1 MRSTVVSA
9 KTVEECVN
17 KALDK
22 LQANRNE
29 VNIEV
34 INEAK
39 QGFLG
44 LFGAKDAVVRVSLKD
59 DVKEKGTGDFVKNIL
74 NSDSNSVE
82 TEQKEDTK
90 VIKDKKIVE
99 EVEETKSTEDDKEEI
114 VEKSVKPE
122 KPAKP
127 VEPVEPTKPVK
138 PAKPVE
144 AEEVPVEA
152 EEVKETEEV
161 VKSEETEEQQDTEP
175 DVTIDRN
182 DELFITSKNF
192 LKQMIED
199 MGIDCDIESRT
210 EGNMIKFNIMCSEES
225 DIGIIIGKRGETL
238 DSLQYIVNLVTN
250 RNSDTYIRV
259 ILDCNQYR
267 SKRERSLQKLAR
279 RLADKAV
286 QTGRDIKLE
295 PMNPYER
302 RIIHTYLQNDE
313 KVNTFSQGNE
323 PNRRVIIKR
332 K

>member
-90 VIKDKKIVE
+90 VIEDKKIVE
-99 EVEETKSTEDDKEEI
+99 EVEETKFTEDDKEEI
-114 VEKSVKPE
+114 VEKSVKPA

-127 VEPVEPTKPVK
+127 VE
-138 PAKPVE
+138 
-144 AEEVPVEA
+144 PVEA
-152 EEVKETEEV
+152 EEVKETEEA
-161 VKSEETEEQQDTEP
+161 VKSEETEEEQEAES
-175 DVTIDRN
+175 DVTIDRK

-250 RNSDTYIRV
+250 RNADTYIRV

>member
-1 MRSTVVSA
+1 MRSTVISA

-59 DVKEKGTGDFVKNIL
+59 DVKEKGTDDFVKNIL

-82 TEQKEDTK
+82 KEQKEDTK
-90 VIKDKKIVE
+90 VIEDKKVVE
-99 EVEETKSTEDDKEEI
+99 EVEKTKPTETDNEEI
-114 VEKSVKPE
+114 VKESVEPE
-122 KPAKP
+122 KT
-127 VEPVEPTKPVK
+127 VESEEVT
-138 PAKPVE
+138 E
-144 AEEVPVEA
+144 AEES
-152 EEVKETEEV
+152 
-161 VKSEETEEQQDTEP
+161 VKSEETEEEQEAEP
-175 DVTIDRN
+175 DVTIERN

-250 RNSDTYIRV
+250 RNADTYIRV

>member
-1 MRSTVVSA
+1 MRSTVISA

-34 INEAK
+34 IDEPK

-59 DVKEKGTGDFVKNIL
+59 DVKEKGTDDFVKNIL

-90 VIKDKKIVE
+90 VVEDKKVVE
-99 EVEETKSTEDDKEEI
+99 EVEETKSTEDDNDEI
-114 VEKSVKPE
+114 VETIE
-122 KPAKP
+122 I
-127 VEPVEPTKPVK
+127 
-138 PAKPVE
+138 
-144 AEEVPVEA
+144 
-152 EEVKETEEV
+152 
-161 VKSEETEEQQDTEP
+161 EETEETVETEDVAEDAEESKQESEQEAESEES

-210 EGNMIKFNIMCSEES
+210 EGNMIKFNILCSQES

-250 RNSDTYIRV
+250 RNADTYIRV

-279 RLADKAV
+279 RLADKAI

-313 KVNTFSQGNE
+313 NVNTFSQGNE

>member
-82 TEQKEDTK
+82 TEQKDIEDTK
-90 VIKDKKIVE
+90 VVEDKKVVE
-99 EVEETKSTEDDKEEI
+99 EVEKTESTQDDNDEIEKAVEKEET
-114 VEKSVKPE
+114 V
-122 KPAKP
+122 
-127 VEPVEPTKPVK
+127 
-138 PAKPVE
+138 
-144 AEEVPVEA
+144 
-152 EEVKETEEV
+152 ETEEV
-161 VKSEETEEQQDTEP
+161 AEESEEISKEAESN
-175 DVTIDRN
+175 VTIDRN

>member
-90 VIKDKKIVE
+90 VIEDKKIVE
-99 EVEETKSTEDDKEEI
+99 EVEKTEPTEADNEEI
-114 VEKSVKPE
+114 VEESVE
-122 KPAKP
+122 
-127 VEPVEPTKPVK
+127 

-144 AEEVPVEA
+144 A
-152 EEVKETEEV
+152 EEV
-161 VKSEETEEQQDTEP
+161 VKSEETEEEQDNEP

-210 EGNMIKFNIMCSEES
+210 EGNMIKFNILCSQES

-250 RNSDTYIRV
+250 RNADTYIRV

-267 SKRERSLQKLAR
+267 SKREISLQKLAR

-302 RIIHTYLQNDE
+302 RIIHTYQIGRAH
-313 KVNTFSQGNE
+313 V
-323 PNRRVIIKR
+323 
-332 K
+332 

>member
-90 VIKDKKIVE
+90 VIEDKKIVE
-99 EVEETKSTEDDKEEI
+99 EVEETKSTEDDNEEI

-122 KPAKP
+122 KPEKP
-127 VEPVEPTKPVK
+127 VEPVE

-144 AEEVPVEA
+144 AEEA
-152 EEVKETEEV
+152 
-161 VKSEETEEQQDTEP
+161 VKSEETEEEQEAES

-250 RNSDTYIRV
+250 RNADTYIRV

>member
-1 MRSTVVSA
+1 MRSTVISA

-74 NSDSNSVE
+74 NSDSNSNSVE

-90 VIKDKKIVE
+90 VIEDKKIVE

-114 VEKSVKPE
+114 VEKSVE
-122 KPAKP
+122 T
-127 VEPVEPTKPVK
+127 VESEEVT
-138 PAKPVE
+138 E
-144 AEEVPVEA
+144 AEEA
-152 EEVKETEEV
+152 
-161 VKSEETEEQQDTEP
+161 VKSEETEEEQEAES

>member
-1 MRSTVVSA
+1 MRSTVISA

-34 INEAK
+34 IDEPK

-59 DVKEKGTGDFVKNIL
+59 DVKEKGTDDFVKSIL

-82 TEQKEDTK
+82 TEQKEDRK
-90 VIKDKKIVE
+90 VEEDKKVVE
-99 EVEETKSTEDDKEEI
+99 EVEKTKSTEDDKEEI
-114 VEKSVKPE
+114 VEEPEKPE
-122 KPAKP
+122 EPAKP
-127 VEPVEPTKPVK
+127 VEPEK
-138 PAKPVE
+138 
-144 AEEVPVEA
+144 PVEA
-152 EEVKETEEV
+152 EEVKETEKAE
-161 VKSEETEEQQDTEP
+161 SEEISEEETES

-210 EGNMIKFNIMCSEES
+210 EGNMIKFNIMCSQES

-250 RNSDTYIRV
+250 RNADTYIRV

-267 SKRERSLQKLAR
+267 TKREKSLQKLAR
-279 RLADKAV
+279 RLADKAI

-313 KVNTFSQGNE
+313 NVNTFSQGNE

>member
-59 DVKEKGTGDFVKNIL
+59 DVKEKGPGDFVKNIL

-90 VIKDKKIVE
+90 VIEDKKIVE
-99 EVEETKSTEDDKEEI
+99 EVEKTEPTEADNEEI

-122 KPAKP
+122 KP
-127 VEPVEPTKPVK
+127 
-138 PAKPVE
+138 
-144 AEEVPVEA
+144 VEA
-152 EEVKETEEV
+152 EEVKETEEA
-161 VKSEETEEQQDTEP
+161 VKSEETEEEQEAES

-192 LKQMIED
+192 LRQMIED
-199 MGIDCDIESRT
+199 MGIDSDIESRT

-279 RLADKAV
+279 RLADKAI

>member
-90 VIKDKKIVE
+90 VIEDKKIVE

-114 VEKSVKPE
+114 VEKSVE
-122 KPAKP
+122 TAKP
-127 VEPVEPTKPVK
+127 VESEEVTKSEEI
-138 PAKPVE
+138 VE
-144 AEEVPVEA
+144 AEES
-152 EEVKETEEV
+152 
-161 VKSEETEEQQDTEP
+161 VKSEEIEEKQDTEH

>member
-1 MRSTVVSA
+1 MRSTVISA
-9 KTVEECVN
+9 KTVEECVD

-99 EVEETKSTEDDKEEI
+99 EVKTEPTEDDKEEI
-114 VEKSVKPE
+114 VEKSVKPVE
-122 KPAKP
+122 PAK
-127 VEPVEPTKPVK
+127 
-138 PAKPVE
+138 
-144 AEEVPVEA
+144 PVEA
-152 EEVKETEEV
+152 EEVKETEEA
-161 VKSEETEEQQDTEP
+161 VKSEETEEEQEAESN
-175 DVTIDRN
+175 VTIDRN

-250 RNSDTYIRV
+250 RNADTYIRV

-279 RLADKAV
+279 RLADKAI

>member
-1 MRSTVVSA
+1 MRSTVISA

-59 DVKEKGTGDFVKNIL
+59 DVKEKGTDDFVKNIL

-90 VIKDKKIVE
+90 VIEDKKIVE
-99 EVEETKSTEDDKEEI
+99 EVKTEPTEDDKEEI
-114 VEKSVKPE
+114 VEKSVE
-122 KPAKP
+122 T
-127 VEPVEPTKPVK
+127 VESGEVTEVK
-138 PAKPVE
+138 D
-144 AEEVPVEA
+144 AEES
-152 EEVKETEEV
+152 
-161 VKSEETEEQQDTEP
+161 VKSEETEEEQDTEP

-250 RNSDTYIRV
+250 RNADTYIRV

>member
-1 MRSTVVSA
+1 MRSTVISA
-9 KTVEECVN
+9 KTVEECVD

-114 VEKSVKPE
+114 VEKSVKP
-122 KPAKP
+122 
-127 VEPVEPTKPVK
+127 
-138 PAKPVE
+138 VE
-144 AEEVPVEA
+144 AEEA
-152 EEVKETEEV
+152 KETEEV
-161 VKSEETEEQQDTEP
+161 VKSEETEEEQDTEP

>member
-1 MRSTVVSA
+1 MRSTVISA

-90 VIKDKKIVE
+90 VIEDKKIVE
-99 EVEETKSTEDDKEEI
+99 EVEKTEPTEDDKEEI
-114 VEKSVKPE
+114 VEE
-122 KPAKP
+122 T
-127 VEPVEPTKPVK
+127 VEI
-138 PAKPVE
+138 
-144 AEEVPVEA
+144 EETV
-152 EEVKETEEV
+152 ETEEV
-161 VKSEETEEQQDTEP
+161 EESVKSEETEEERESEEISEEETES

-182 DELFITSKNF
+182 DELFITIKNF

-250 RNSDTYIRV
+250 RNADTYIRV

>member
-90 VIKDKKIVE
+90 VIEDKKVVE
-99 EVEETKSTEDDKEEI
+99 EVKTEPTEADNEEI
-114 VEKSVKPE
+114 VEESVE
-122 KPAKP
+122 T
-127 VEPVEPTKPVK
+127 VESEEVTEV
-138 PAKPVE
+138 AE
-144 AEEVPVEA
+144 AEES
-152 EEVKETEEV
+152 
-161 VKSEETEEQQDTEP
+161 VKSEETEEEQDTEP

>member
-1 MRSTVVSA
+1 MRSTVISA

-59 DVKEKGTGDFVKNIL
+59 DVKEKGTDDFVKNIL

-90 VIKDKKIVE
+90 VIEDKKVVE
-99 EVEETKSTEDDKEEI
+99 EVEETEPTEADNEEI
-114 VEKSVKPE
+114 VEESVE
-122 KPAKP
+122 T
-127 VEPVEPTKPVK
+127 VESEEVTEVK
-138 PAKPVE
+138 D
-144 AEEVPVEA
+144 AEES
-152 EEVKETEEV
+152 
-161 VKSEETEEQQDTEP
+161 VKSEETEEEQDTEP

-250 RNSDTYIRV
+250 RNADTYIRV

-279 RLADKAV
+279 RLADKAI

>member
-1 MRSTVVSA
+1 MRSTVISA

-34 INEAK
+34 IDEPK

-59 DVKEKGTGDFVKNIL
+59 DVKEKGTDDFVKNIL

-90 VIKDKKIVE
+90 VVEDKKVVE
-99 EVEETKSTEDDKEEI
+99 EVEETKSTEDDNDEI
-114 VEKSVKPE
+114 VETE
-122 KPAKP
+122 ET
-127 VEPVEPTKPVK
+127 VETVETVETEDV
-138 PAKPVE
+138 AESETSEQE
-144 AEEVPVEA
+144 AE
-152 EEVKETEEV
+152 
-161 VKSEETEEQQDTEP
+161 SEES

-210 EGNMIKFNIMCSEES
+210 EGNMIKFNILCSQES

-250 RNSDTYIRV
+250 RNADTYIRV

-279 RLADKAV
+279 RLADKAI

-313 KVNTFSQGNE
+313 NVNTFSQGNE

>member
-90 VIKDKKIVE
+90 VIEDKKIVE
-99 EVEETKSTEDDKEEI
+99 EVKTEPTEDDKEEI
-114 VEKSVKPE
+114 VEEPVE
-122 KPAKP
+122 TAKP
-127 VEPVEPTKPVK
+127 VESKEVK
-138 PAKPVE
+138 DAEE
-144 AEEVPVEA
+144 AEEA
-152 EEVKETEEV
+152 
-161 VKSEETEEQQDTEP
+161 VKSEETEEEQEAES

-182 DELFITSKNF
+182 DEIFITSKNF

-210 EGNMIKFNIMCSEES
+210 EGNMIKFNILCSQES

>member
-90 VIKDKKIVE
+90 VIEDKKIVE
-99 EVEETKSTEDDKEEI
+99 EVEETKFTEDDKEEI
-114 VEKSVKPE
+114 VEKSVKP
-122 KPAKP
+122 
-127 VEPVEPTKPVK
+127 
-138 PAKPVE
+138 AKPVE
-144 AEEVPVEA
+144 AEEA
-152 EEVKETEEV
+152 KETEEA
-161 VKSEETEEQQDTEP
+161 VKSEETEEEQDTEP

>member
-1 MRSTVVSA
+1 MRSTVISA

-34 INEAK
+34 IDEPK

-59 DVKEKGTGDFVKNIL
+59 DVKEKGTDDFVKNIL

-90 VIKDKKIVE
+90 VIEDKKVVE
-99 EVEETKSTEDDKEEI
+99 EVEKTEPTEDDKEEI
-114 VEKSVKPE
+114 VEESVE
-122 KPAKP
+122 T
-127 VEPVEPTKPVK
+127 V
-138 PAKPVE
+138 
-144 AEEVPVEA
+144 
-152 EEVKETEEV
+152 ETEDVAE
-161 VKSEETEEQQDTEP
+161 SETSEEETEEEKEAEETES

-250 RNSDTYIRV
+250 RNADTYIRV

-313 KVNTFSQGNE
+313 NVNTFSQGNE

>member
-9 KTVEECVN
+9 KTVQECVN

-90 VIKDKKIVE
+90 VIEDKKIVE
-99 EVEETKSTEDDKEEI
+99 EVEKTEPTEADNEEI
-114 VEKSVKPE
+114 VEESVE
-122 KPAKP
+122 
-127 VEPVEPTKPVK
+127 

-144 AEEVPVEA
+144 AEEVV
-152 EEVKETEEV
+152 ETEEA
-161 VKSEETEEQQDTEP
+161 VKSEEIEEEQEAES

>member
-1 MRSTVVSA
+1 MRSTVISA

-59 DVKEKGTGDFVKNIL
+59 DVKEKGTDDFVKNIL

-114 VEKSVKPE
+114 VEKSVKP
-122 KPAKP
+122 AK
-127 VEPVEPTKPVK
+127 
-138 PAKPVE
+138 
-144 AEEVPVEA
+144 PVEA
-152 EEVKETEEV
+152 EEVKETEE
-161 VKSEETEEQQDTEP
+161 TEEEQDTEP

-279 RLADKAV
+279 RLADKAI

>member
-1 MRSTVVSA
+1 MRSTVISA

-90 VIKDKKIVE
+90 VIEDKKIVE
-99 EVEETKSTEDDKEEI
+99 EVEETKSTKDDKEEI

-122 KPAKP
+122 KP
-127 VEPVEPTKPVK
+127 VEPTKPV
-138 PAKPVE
+138 E
-144 AEEVPVEA
+144 AEEA
-152 EEVKETEEV
+152 
-161 VKSEETEEQQDTEP
+161 VKSEETEEEQDTEP

-279 RLADKAV
+279 RLADKAI

>member
-1 MRSTVVSA
+1 MRSTVISA

-90 VIKDKKIVE
+90 VIEDKKIVE

-114 VEKSVKPE
+114 VEKSEKPA

-127 VEPVEPTKPVK
+127 VEPVESTKPVK

-144 AEEVPVEA
+144 AEEVV
-152 EEVKETEEV
+152 ETEEV
-161 VKSEETEEQQDTEP
+161 VKFEETEEEQEAES

-250 RNSDTYIRV
+250 RNADTYIRV

-279 RLADKAV
+279 RLADKAI

>member
-59 DVKEKGTGDFVKNIL
+59 DVKEKGTDDFVKNIL

-90 VIKDKKIVE
+90 VVEDKKVVE
-99 EVEETKSTEDDKEEI
+99 EVEETEPTEDDKEEI
-114 VEKSVKPE
+114 VE
-122 KPAKP
+122 
-127 VEPVEPTKPVK
+127 EPVET
-138 PAKPVE
+138 AK
-144 AEEVPVEA
+144 PVEA
-152 EEVKETEEV
+152 EEVKETEES
-161 VKSEETEEQQDTEP
+161 VKSEETEEEQDTEP

-279 RLADKAV
+279 RLADKAI

>member
-1 MRSTVVSA
+1 MRSTVISA

-82 TEQKEDTK
+82 TEQKEYTK
-90 VIKDKKIVE
+90 VIEDKKIVE
-99 EVEETKSTEDDKEEI
+99 EVEEIKSTEDDDEEI
-114 VEKSVKPE
+114 VE
-122 KPAKP
+122 
-127 VEPVEPTKPVK
+127 EPVEP
-138 PAKPVE
+138 AK
-144 AEEVPVEA
+144 PVEA
-152 EEVKETEEV
+152 EEVKETEEA
-161 VKSEETEEQQDTEP
+161 VKSEETEEEQEAES

-192 LKQMIED
+192 LRQMIED

-250 RNSDTYIRV
+250 RNADTYIRV

>member
-90 VIKDKKIVE
+90 VLEDKKIVE
-99 EVEETKSTEDDKEEI
+99 EVKTEPTEDDKEEI
-114 VEKSVKPE
+114 VEEPVE
-122 KPAKP
+122 TAKP
-127 VEPVEPTKPVK
+127 VESKEVK
-138 PAKPVE
+138 DAEE
-144 AEEVPVEA
+144 AEEA
-152 EEVKETEEV
+152 
-161 VKSEETEEQQDTEP
+161 VKSEETEEEQEAESN
-175 DVTIDRN
+175 VTIDRN

>member
-90 VIKDKKIVE
+90 VIEDKKIVE
-99 EVEETKSTEDDKEEI
+99 EVKTELTEDDNEEI
-114 VEKSVKPE
+114 VEESVE
-122 KPAKP
+122 PAK
-127 VEPVEPTKPVK
+127 
-138 PAKPVE
+138 
-144 AEEVPVEA
+144 PVEA
-152 EEVKETEEV
+152 EEVKETEEA
-161 VKSEETEEQQDTEP
+161 VKSEETEEEQESES

-250 RNSDTYIRV
+250 RNADTYIRV

>member
-1 MRSTVVSA
+1 MRSTVISA
-9 KTVEECVN
+9 KTVEECVD

-59 DVKEKGTGDFVKNIL
+59 DVKEKGTDDFVKNIL

-90 VIKDKKIVE
+90 VIEDKKIVE
-99 EVEETKSTEDDKEEI
+99 EVEETKSTEDDKEDI
-114 VEKSVKPE
+114 VEKS
-122 KPAKP
+122 
-127 VEPVEPTKPVK
+127 VK

-144 AEEVPVEA
+144 AEEA
-152 EEVKETEEV
+152 KETEEV
-161 VKSEETEEQQDTEP
+161 VKSEETEKEQDNEP

-250 RNSDTYIRV
+250 RNADTYIRV

>member
-59 DVKEKGTGDFVKNIL
+59 DVKEKGTDDFVKNIL

-90 VIKDKKIVE
+90 VIEDKKIVE
-99 EVEETKSTEDDKEEI
+99 EVKTEPTEDDKEEI
-114 VEKSVKPE
+114 VE
-122 KPAKP
+122 
-127 VEPVEPTKPVK
+127 EPVET
-138 PAKPVE
+138 AK
-144 AEEVPVEA
+144 PVEA
-152 EEVKETEEV
+152 EEVKETEEA
-161 VKSEETEEQQDTEP
+161 VKSEETEEEQDTEP

>member
-90 VIKDKKIVE
+90 VIEDKKIVE
-99 EVEETKSTEDDKEEI
+99 EVEETKFTEDDKEEI
-114 VEKSVKPE
+114 VEKSVKP
-122 KPAKP
+122 AKP
-127 VEPVEPTKPVK
+127 I
-138 PAKPVE
+138 
-144 AEEVPVEA
+144 EA
-152 EEVKETEEV
+152 EEVKETEEA
-161 VKSEETEEQQDTEP
+161 VKSEETEEEQDTEP

-250 RNSDTYIRV
+250 RNADTYIRV

-279 RLADKAV
+279 RLADKAI

>member
-90 VIKDKKIVE
+90 VIEDKKIVE
-99 EVEETKSTEDDKEEI
+99 EVKTEPTEADNEEI
-114 VEKSVKPE
+114 VEESVE
-122 KPAKP
+122 T
-127 VEPVEPTKPVK
+127 VES
-138 PAKPVE
+138 
-144 AEEVPVEA
+144 EEVTEVAEA
-152 EEVKETEEV
+152 EEV
-161 VKSEETEEQQDTEP
+161 VKSEETEEEQDNEP

-250 RNSDTYIRV
+250 RNADTYIRV

>member
-1 MRSTVVSA
+1 MRSTVISA
-9 KTVEECVN
+9 KTVEECVD

-74 NSDSNSVE
+74 NSDSDSVE
-82 TEQKEDTK
+82 TEKKEDTK

-99 EVEETKSTEDDKEEI
+99 EVKTEPTEDDKEEI
-114 VEKSVKPE
+114 VEKSVKPVE
-122 KPAKP
+122 PAK
-127 VEPVEPTKPVK
+127 
-138 PAKPVE
+138 
-144 AEEVPVEA
+144 PVEA
-152 EEVKETEEV
+152 EEVKETEEA
-161 VKSEETEEQQDTEP
+161 VKSEETEEEQEAES

-279 RLADKAV
+279 RLADKAI

>member
-1 MRSTVVSA
+1 MRSTVISA

-90 VIKDKKIVE
+90 VIEDKKIVE
-99 EVEETKSTEDDKEEI
+99 EVKTELTEDDNEEI
-114 VEKSVKPE
+114 VEESVE
-122 KPAKP
+122 PAK
-127 VEPVEPTKPVK
+127 
-138 PAKPVE
+138 
-144 AEEVPVEA
+144 PVEA
-152 EEVKETEEV
+152 EEVKETEEA
-161 VKSEETEEQQDTEP
+161 VKSEETEEEQESES

-250 RNSDTYIRV
+250 RNADTYIRV

-279 RLADKAV
+279 RLADKAI

>member
-90 VIKDKKIVE
+90 VIEDKKIVE

-114 VEKSVKPE
+114 VEKSVKS
-122 KPAKP
+122 
-127 VEPVEPTKPVK
+127 VETVESEEVTEVK
-138 PAKPVE
+138 D
-144 AEEVPVEA
+144 AEES
-152 EEVKETEEV
+152 
-161 VKSEETEEQQDTEP
+161 VKSEETEEEQDTEP

>member
-90 VIKDKKIVE
+90 VIEDKKIVE
-99 EVEETKSTEDDKEEI
+99 EVEETKSTKDDKEEI

-122 KPAKP
+122 KP
-127 VEPVEPTKPVK
+127 VEPTKPV
-138 PAKPVE
+138 E
-144 AEEVPVEA
+144 AEEA
-152 EEVKETEEV
+152 
-161 VKSEETEEQQDTEP
+161 VKSEETEEEQEAES

-250 RNSDTYIRV
+250 RNADTYIRV

-279 RLADKAV
+279 RLADKAI

>member
-1 MRSTVVSA
+1 MRSTVISA

-22 LQANRNE
+22 LQANKNE

-90 VIKDKKIVE
+90 VIEDKKIVE
-99 EVEETKSTEDDKEEI
+99 EVEETKPTEDDKEEI
-114 VEKSVKPE
+114 VEKSVKP
-122 KPAKP
+122 
-127 VEPVEPTKPVK
+127 
-138 PAKPVE
+138 AKPVE
-144 AEEVPVEA
+144 AEEA
-152 EEVKETEEV
+152 
-161 VKSEETEEQQDTEP
+161 VKSEETEEEQDTEP

-250 RNSDTYIRV
+250 RNADTYIRV

-279 RLADKAV
+279 RLADKAI

>member
-1 MRSTVVSA
+1 MRSTVISA

-59 DVKEKGTGDFVKNIL
+59 DVKEKGTDDFVKNIL

-90 VIKDKKIVE
+90 AIEDKKVVE
-99 EVEETKSTEDDKEEI
+99 EVEETKPTEADNEEI
-114 VEKSVKPE
+114 VEESVE
-122 KPAKP
+122 T
-127 VEPVEPTKPVK
+127 VES
-138 PAKPVE
+138 
-144 AEEVPVEA
+144 EEVT
-152 EEVKETEEV
+152 EVKETEES
-161 VKSEETEEQQDTEP
+161 VKSEETEEEQDTEP

-250 RNSDTYIRV
+250 RNADTYIRV
-259 ILDCNQYR
+259 VLDCNQYR

>member
-90 VIKDKKIVE
+90 VIEDKKIVE
-99 EVEETKSTEDDKEEI
+99 EVEETKFTEDDKEEI
-114 VEKSVKPE
+114 VEKSVKP
-122 KPAKP
+122 AK
-127 VEPVEPTKPVK
+127 
-138 PAKPVE
+138 
-144 AEEVPVEA
+144 PVEA
-152 EEVKETEEV
+152 EEVKETEEA
-161 VKSEETEEQQDTEP
+161 VKSEETEEEQDTEP

-199 MGIDCDIESRT
+199 MGIDCDIE
-210 EGNMIKFNIMCSEES
+210 
-225 DIGIIIGKRGETL
+225 
-238 DSLQYIVNLVTN
+238 
-250 RNSDTYIRV
+250 
-259 ILDCNQYR
+259 
-267 SKRERSLQKLAR
+267 
-279 RLADKAV
+279 
-286 QTGRDIKLE
+286 
-295 PMNPYER
+295 
-302 RIIHTYLQNDE
+302 
-313 KVNTFSQGNE
+313 
-323 PNRRVIIKR
+323 
-332 K
+332 

>member
-1 MRSTVVSA
+1 MRSTVISA

-90 VIKDKKIVE
+90 VIEDKKIVE

-127 VEPVEPTKPVK
+127 VEPTKPVE

-144 AEEVPVEA
+144 AEEA
-152 EEVKETEEV
+152 
-161 VKSEETEEQQDTEP
+161 VKSEETEEEQDTES

-279 RLADKAV
+279 RLADKAI